1 MQHREEAVELSLNA
15 GPVAAE
21 KPADQYGEVQLAA
34 PAEMPRIG
42 NMTRTQFR
50 RMKVADEP
58 AQYRDNPSS
67 YREIVRITTFRILP
81 AQPRVYKPLRLKLIG
96 LISVGDAARTSSMSE
111 RNFLRLFKRELGVTP
126 SKYLLGARLDL
137 TCRMLVNSDLP
148 VDKIARRT
156 GLSNGER
163 LSKLFRK
170 ELSMSPT
177 EFRARSRR
185 KS

>member
-21 KPADQYGEVQLAA
+21 KPTDQCGEVQLAA

-67 YREIVRITTFRILP
+67 YCQIVRITTFRILP

-96 LISVGDAARTSSMSE
+96 LGNRSVRPTMSDA
-111 RNFLRLFKRELGVTP
+111 
-126 SKYLLGARLDL
+126 
-137 TCRMLVNSDLP
+137 
-148 VDKIARRT
+148 
-156 GLSNGER
+156 ER
-163 LSKLFRK
+163 LKELEQENSKLKRVLAESMFDL
-170 ELSMSPT
+170 LSVVCSTKIHHPLLVERSPLLT
-177 EFRARSRR
+177 LSKRISARFFLARPAHRSGY
-185 KS
+185 K

>member
-21 KPADQYGEVQLAA
+21 KPADQCGEVQLAA

-67 YREIVRITTFRILP
+67 YR
-81 AQPRVYKPLRLKLIG
+81 
-96 LISVGDAARTSSMSE
+96 
-111 RNFLRLFKRELGVTP
+111 
-126 SKYLLGARLDL
+126 
-137 TCRMLVNSDLP
+137 
-148 VDKIARRT
+148 
-156 GLSNGER
+156 
-163 LSKLFRK
+163 
-170 ELSMSPT
+170 
-177 EFRARSRR
+177 
-185 KS
+185 

>member
-1 MQHREEAVELSLNA
+1 MQHREEAVELRLNT

-67 YREIVRITTFRILP
+67 YREILRITTFRVLP

-96 LISVGDAARTSSMSE
+96 LVPALEARPRVPYMSIIANAEGSLHRKPSISVIFQWIG
-111 RNFLRLFKRELGVTP
+111 
-126 SKYLLGARLDL
+126 
-137 TCRMLVNSDLP
+137 
-148 VDKIARRT
+148 KIARA
-156 GLSNGER
+156 
-163 LSKLFRK
+163 
-170 ELSMSPT
+170 
-177 EFRARSRR
+177 ARPQHSVDFQE
-185 KS
+185 

>member
-15 GPVAAE
+15 SPVAAE

-67 YREIVRITTFRILP
+67 YREIVRKRHSES
-81 AQPRVYKPLRLKLIG
+81 YPL
-96 LISVGDAARTSSMSE
+96 SPVFTS
-111 RNFLRLFKRELGVTP
+111 L
-126 SKYLLGARLDL
+126 
-137 TCRMLVNSDLP
+137 C
-148 VDKIARRT
+148 
-156 GLSNGER
+156 GLS
-163 LSKLFRK
+163 
-170 ELSMSPT
+170 
-177 EFRARSRR
+177 
-185 KS
+185 